1 MLDFRQ
7 SSSCSY
13 FTFTKMKIVGWFSQ
27 GFIQQIYSHDFPV
40 LWGRGKENETPH
52 SAACFSYRRADGAG
66 LKVNEVWTKSEA
78 QCLALGV
85 SGVLCI

>member
-27 GFIQQIYSHDFPV
+27 GFIQQYYGDM
-40 LWGRGKENETPH
+40 GRKIKRHTVWRVFHTGGQVELDSKLMKRG
-52 SAACFSYRRADGAG
+52 RR
-66 LKVNEVWTKSEA
+66 VRHNVWH
-78 QCLALGV
+78 
-85 SGVLCI
+85 